1 MPLGATY
8 SHLRCVSVRLRE
20 IAGRNCQVRRRST
33 VDYFAFVTT
42 YLTGRDLFSLTLPDF
57 LGATQVGWHLT
68 GAPLGVSLTWT
79 GMNHTA
85 LATVF
90 QLSCV
95 IYPRSVRVDSAR
107 VLSGCGSRLHTLRVH
122 RHGLGDLVPLN
133 PPPPLS
139 FPDFPFEYN
148 LPPSNPHRHRI

>member
-1 MPLGATY
+1 MT
-8 SHLRCVSVRLRE
+8 
-20 IAGRNCQVRRRST
+20 
-33 VDYFAFVTT
+33 
-42 YLTGRDLFSLTLPDF
+42 
-57 LGATQVGWHLT
+57 
-68 GAPLGVSLTWT
+68 LGVSLTWT

-133 PPPPLS
+133 SPPPLS